1 MKRTV
6 FWFPEGSG
14 RWSPALTVR
23 GLGFHEVMRPILIDR
38 PTGTHDYLL
47 MHFHSPVKVFI
58 EGSLQNFPAGTFWI
72 WRPGDRHT
80 FGNTE
85 ARWSHS
91 WIHCSGSSIEATL
104 TTSDLRFAEPIP
116 LNDSEVTDRHLRTI
130 KNEIGGHAQPD
141 LLILQSIFIIWV
153 QELQRASNPDG
164 GEHRVP
170 QRLAAVRTF
179 IEENVHRPLTLKQ
192 MADCAHLSVSHF
204 SGEFRRGFG
213 VSPIEYVLRFRMQQA
228 LHFLRDLN
236 LSVAEVAERVGFDDA
251 FYFSKQFKKRCGVSP
266 LTYRKRFFQRAE
278 PHAGPVE
285 LPAP

>member
-1 MKRTV
+1 
-6 FWFPEGSG
+6 
-14 RWSPALTVR
+14 
-23 GLGFHEVMRPILIDR
+23 
-38 PTGTHDYLL
+38 
-47 MHFHSPVKVFI
+47 MHFHSPVKVFM
-58 EGSLQNFPAGTFWI
+58 EGSLQNFPAGSFWI

-80 FGNTE
+80 SGNTE

-141 LLILQSIFIIWV
+141 SLILQSIFIIWV
-153 QELQRASNPDG
+153 QELQRASNPG
-164 GEHRVP
+164 RGEHRVP

-213 VSPIEYVLRFRMQQA
+213 LSPIEYVLRFRMQQA

-236 LSVAEVAERVGFDDA
+236 LSVAEVAERVGFNDA

-266 LTYRKRFFQRAE
+266 LTYRKRFFQRAGAQ
-278 PHAGPVE
+278 AGPVK
-285 LPAP
+285 LPGR